1 MTADIKEKQYYN
13 HPSFKSSNETK
24 PPLRIDRNCG
34 QNSVK
39 KKYQN
44 SAVE

>member
-13 HPSFKSSNETK
+13 HQVLKVHMKQSRL
-24 PPLRIDRNCG
+24 LRIDRNCG

-39 KKYQN
+39 KK
-44 SAVE
+44 VLE

>member
-24 PPLRIDRNCG
+24 PPLHRNCG

-44 SAVE
+44 SSVE